1 MDDCIFCKIV
11 NGEIPCTKVYEDDYT
26 LAFNDISPKAP
37 IHVIVIPKKH
47 VANIIELGED
57 TELTLSVTRAVA
69 EVAKILDIDKSGF
82 RTVAN
87 TGHNGGQSVNHFHYH
102 VLSGKVFGE
111 NFG

>member
-1 MDDCIFCKIV
+1 MEDCIFCKIV
-11 NGEIPCTKVYEDDYT
+11 KGEIPCTKVYEDEYT

-37 IHVIVIPKKH
+37 IHVVVIPKKH
-47 VANIIELGED
+47 LSNIIELSEES
-57 TELTLSVTRAVA
+57 ELACAMARAVA
-69 EVAKILDIDKSGF
+69 EVAKNLDIDKSGF

-102 VLSGKVFGE
+102 VLAGKVFGE

>member
-11 NGEIPCTKVYEDDYT
+11 KGDIPSTKVYEDDMT

-37 IHVIVIPKKH
+37 LHVVVIPKKH
-47 VANIIELGED
+47 VANILEAAKDKELMAA
-57 TELTLSVTRAVA
+57 VTNAVC
-69 EVAKILDIDKSGF
+69 EVAKILDVDKNGF

-87 TGHNGGQSVNHFHYH
+87 TGHDGGQSVDHFHFH
-102 VLSGKVFGE
+102 VLAGKVFGE